1 MEKIAWKPL
10 LIAIAIPLVLVGGG
24 SALATMNAM
33 EQYGA
38 IQKPMLSPP
47 GWLFPVVWSIL
58 FLLMGIASY
67 LVWRSDSPN
76 RGTALTVYGIQL
88 AFNFLWILV
97 FFCMRSYGLSVGILL
112 LLWLLILITTVLF
125 YRIDHT
131 TLWLM
136 LPYLLWVTFAGYLN
150 IGVAVLNGGLI

>member
-33 EQYGA
+33 EQYSA
-38 IQKPMLSPP
+38 IQKPLLSPP

-88 AFNFLWILV
+88 A
-97 FFCMRSYGLSVGILL
+97 
-112 LLWLLILITTVLF
+112 
-125 YRIDHT
+125 
-131 TLWLM
+131 
-136 LPYLLWVTFAGYLN
+136 
-150 IGVAVLNGGLI
+150 

>member
-1 MEKIAWKPL
+1 MQKIEWKPL
-10 LIAIAIPLVLVGGG
+10 LIAIGIPLVLIGGG

-33 EQYGA
+33 EQYGT
-38 IQKPMLSPP
+38 IQNPPLSPP

-58 FLLMGIASY
+58 FILMGIASY

-88 AFNFLWILV
+88 AFNFLWSLV
-97 FFCMRSYGLSVGILL
+97 FFCMRSYSLSVGILL
-112 LLWLLILITTVLF
+112 ILWLLILVTTILF
-125 YRIDHT
+125 YKIDPK

-150 IGVAVLNGGLI
+150 IGVAVLNGG